1 MEPFSLCLSSLM
13 SPVPLSF
20 HSGGSFSDAK
30 RYSLARLEEREG
42 STLTGA
48 PLKKKKKEKKEEEKR
63 TSLSERRVNLHFE
76 EFLLVLL

>member
-1 MEPFSLCLSSLM
+1 M

-48 PLKKKKKEKKEEEKR
+48 PLKKKKEKKEEEKR